1 MSDEN
6 MDNSD
11 EGKFSFSLF
20 VFGYVYKLI
29 YTQANTNSEKENFPS
44 SEFSIF
50 SSDI

>member
-20 VFGYVYKLI
+20 VFAYVYKLI
-29 YTQANTNSEKENFPS
+29 YFVYKTIKR
-44 SEFSIF
+44 IW
-50 SSDI
+50 